1 MTDNRGLPSRLNQM
15 RASRDYHRK
24 RAATLADKVR
34 ELKDAHRIGFK
45 EGSAAATLTA
55 YLAIQ
60 DYGLPGIEWLQER
73 MSAAVAGKKHMQSNA
88 VDEAVTRDVIRHMAK
103 YNPKRAAQIEAS
115 FADFL
120 AGDSK

>member
-1 MTDNRGLPSRLNQM
+1 
-15 RASRDYHRK
+15 
-24 RAATLADKVR
+24 
-34 ELKDAHRIGFK
+34 
-45 EGSAAATLTA
+45 
-55 YLAIQ
+55 
-60 DYGLPGIEWLQER
+60 